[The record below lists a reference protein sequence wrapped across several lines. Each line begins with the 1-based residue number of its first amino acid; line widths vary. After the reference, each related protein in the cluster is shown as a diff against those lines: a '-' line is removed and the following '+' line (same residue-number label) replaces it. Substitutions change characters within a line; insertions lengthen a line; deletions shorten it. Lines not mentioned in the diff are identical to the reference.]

1 MQIGYNHGLEAKTE
15 IQRALVFY
23 EEFFKESAELSWPE
37 VCHTAELFGPTLQA
51 EWPQYCE
58 EIKGKR
64 LARHQSLIHLP
75 GFWSIILLWLFGG

>member
-23 EEFFKESAELSWPE
+23 EGFFKESAELSWPE

-64 LARHQSLIHLP
+64 LARHPSLIQLP